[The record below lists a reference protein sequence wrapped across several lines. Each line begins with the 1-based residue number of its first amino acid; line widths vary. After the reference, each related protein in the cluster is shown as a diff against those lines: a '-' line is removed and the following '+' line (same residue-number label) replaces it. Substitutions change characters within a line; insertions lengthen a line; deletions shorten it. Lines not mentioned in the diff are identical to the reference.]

1 MGADSP
7 ETLERLSHSSPLIS
21 NDWLIQGSRSLDLLL
36 QCGTTLLGEVSWIRL
51 TLDITWEITCCLTLL
66 FPICSPH
73 SFGECPPPPTP
84 RGACLQFAMCTQI
97 PSQILIPENL
107 NQDRSRLIARWRE
120 RKYLLGAILASA
132 WHRKAQSVLMTKV
145 KAWQW

>member
-21 NDWLIQGSRSLDLLL
+21 NDWLIQVSRSLDLLL
-36 QCGTTLLGEVSWIRL
+36 QFGTTLLGEVFWIRL
-51 TLDITWEITCCLTLL
+51 TLDVTWDHTL
-66 FPICSPH
+66 PSSPLPYLLS
-73 SFGECPPPPTP
+73 SFLWRVPPAAPR

-97 PSQILIPENL
+97 PSQFLIPGKL
-107 NQDRSRLIARWRE
+107 NQGRSRLIARWRE
-120 RKYLLGAILASA
+120 IRYLLGASLASA

-145 KAWQW
+145 KA